1 MHKIY
6 TYVKRQKKEW
16 KLLTISMVTDKYKGF
31 PLEAEQT
38 NKKLVMCFASICL
51 KYCIYM
57 KFSTLLWLHVK
68 LKVIFLVL
76 FFFLWQ
82 LDEMILTSL
91 PRQESMY
98 FLQKEN
104 TYAWR
109 IRVDIFLTNK
119 SIERLAI

>member
-16 KLLTISMVTDKYKGF
+16 KILTISMVTDKYKGF

-57 KFSTLLWLHVK
+57 KISTLLWLHVK

-76 FFFLWQ
+76 FFFSLTIRWND
-82 LDEMILTSL
+82 LDKFTSARKYVFSAEREHL
-91 PRQESMY
+91 CLADQSGY
-98 FLQKEN
+98 FLNQ
-104 TYAWR
+104 
-109 IRVDIFLTNK
+109 
-119 SIERLAI
+119 